1 MEITMSDTRR
11 FGIEEEFFVVDSET
25 KAVMRRMP
33 NGFFNAAKE
42 RLGDR
47 VKSEMLQ
54 SQIELTS
61 SVHSTVP
68 AARNELQAM
77 RGTLGEVAA
86 DHGLAILA
94 SGTHPTAMWAT
105 QRASETPRYDNVMHD
120 LQMLGQ
126 RNIVCGLHVHAE
138 FDDLSRRVDVMGRIM
153 PFIPLIV
160 ALSTSSPFWQSRAT
174 GLMGYRL
181 AAYDEL
187 PRTGLPE
194 LFKSQAE
201 YDDYIALLV
210 EARIIE
216 DSSYVWW
223 AVRPSRRFPTLE
235 LRAPDC
241 CTHLE
246 DSLAIAALYR
256 SLVRHLLRN
265 PDLNATL
272 SPVSRAVAQENKWRA
287 QRYGIHGSFVDEAR
301 RTTIAVRDLVQELI
315 GELAEDAEAL
325 ECTDDLARC
334 LEICD
339 RGTSADGQLTVWKSA
354 LGLAETPHDAL
365 RAVKTWIAHETLQ

>member
-1 MEITMSDTRR
+1 MSDTRR
-11 FGIEEEFFVVDSET
+11 FGIEEEFFVVDAET

-33 NGFFNAAKE
+33 QSFFDAAKA

-47 VKSEMLQ
+47 VRSEMLQ
-54 SQIELTS
+54 SQVEITS
-61 SVHSTVP
+61 SVHSS
-68 AARNELQAM
+68 AASARNELRAM
-77 RGTLGEVAA
+77 RGLLGEVAA

-105 QRASETPRYDNVMHD
+105 QRASDAPRYDSVMHD

-138 FDDLSRRVDVMGRIM
+138 FDDLEQRVDIM
-153 PFIPLIV
+153 TRLTPYIPLIV
-160 ALSTSSPFWQSRAT
+160 ALSTSSPFWQARAT

-194 LFKSQAE
+194 LFSSQRE

-216 DSSYVWW
+216 DSSYIWW

-241 CTHLE
+241 CTHLD

-256 SLVRHLLRN
+256 CLVRYLLRH
-265 PDLNATL
+265 PQVNAELTA
-272 SPVSRAVAQENKWRA
+272 VSRAIAQENKWRA

-301 RTTIAVRDLVQELI
+301 RTTLSVGDLVRELV
-315 GELAEDAEAL
+315 EALQEDAEAL
-325 ECTDDLARC
+325 DCADDLAAC
-334 LEICD
+334 LAIVE
-339 RGTSADGQLTVWKSA
+339 RGTSADGQLATWKAA

-365 RAVKTWIAHETLQ
+365 RAVKNWIGVQTLQ

>member
-1 MEITMSDTRR
+1 MSDTRR

-33 NGFFNAAKE
+33 QGFFEAAKA
-42 RLGDR
+42 RLGNR
-47 VKSEMLQ
+47 VTSEMLQ
-54 SQIELTS
+54 SQVEITS
-61 SVHSTVP
+61 SVHTTTA

-77 RGTLGEVAA
+77 RGMLGEVAA
-86 DHGLAILA
+86 GHGLAILA

-105 QRASETPRYDNVMHD
+105 QRASDAPRYDSVMHD

-126 RNIVCGLHVHAE
+126 RNIVCGLHIHAE
-138 FDDLSRRVDVMGRIM
+138 FDDLSRRIDVMGRLM
-153 PFIPLIV
+153 PTIPLII
-160 ALSTSSPFWQSRAT
+160 ALSTSSPFWQSRST

-194 LFKSQAE
+194 MFKTQAE
-201 YDDYIALLV
+201 YDDYVSLLV

-223 AVRPSRRFPTLE
+223 AVRPSRKFPTLE
-235 LRAPDC
+235 LRAPDS
-241 CTHLE
+241 CTHLD

-256 SLVRHLLRN
+256 SMVRYLLRH
-265 PDLNATL
+265 PDYRSDL
-272 SPVSRAVAQENKWRA
+272 SPLSRAVAQENKWRA
-287 QRYGIHGSFVDEAR
+287 QRYGIHGSFVDEER
-301 RTTIAVRDLVQELI
+301 RATVSITDLVRETVALL
-315 GELAEDAEAL
+315 EEDAEAL
-325 ECTDDLARC
+325 GCTEDLARC
-334 LEICD
+334 LDICA
-339 RGTSADGQLTVWKSA
+339 RGTSADGQLMVWKSA

-365 RAVKTWIAHETLQ
+365 KAVKTWIAHQTLQ

>member
-1 MEITMSDTRR
+1 MSDTRR
-11 FGIEEEFFVVDSET
+11 FGIEEEFFVVDAET

-33 NGFFNAAKE
+33 QSFFDAAKA

-47 VKSEMLQ
+47 VRSEMLQ
-54 SQIELTS
+54 SQVEITS
-61 SVHSTVP
+61 SVHSS
-68 AARNELQAM
+68 AASARNELKAM
-77 RGTLGEVAA
+77 RGLLGQVAA

-105 QRASETPRYDNVMHD
+105 QRASDAPRYDSVMHD

-138 FDDLSRRVDVMGRIM
+138 FDDPEQRVDIM
-153 PFIPLIV
+153 TRLTPYIPLIV
-160 ALSTSSPFWQSRAT
+160 ALSTSSPFWQARAT

-194 LFKSQAE
+194 LFSSQRE

-216 DSSYVWW
+216 DSSYIWW

-241 CTHLE
+241 CTHLD

-256 SLVRHLLRN
+256 CLVRYLLRH
-265 PDLNATL
+265 PQVNAELTAV
-272 SPVSRAVAQENKWRA
+272 PAPSR
-287 QRYGIHGSFVDEAR
+287 R
-301 RTTIAVRDLVQELI
+301 RTSGGPSATAFTAASSTRRAAPPFRSVTSCASWSRRCRRMPRRSTAPTIWPPASPSS
-315 GELAEDAEAL
+315 
-325 ECTDDLARC
+325 
-334 LEICD
+334 
-339 RGTSADGQLTVWKSA
+339 SAAPVPTASWPPGRQLSA
-354 LGLAETPHDAL
+354 LPRRPTMRCG
-365 RAVKTWIAHETLQ
+365 R